1 MNYSTDEIISMVTHA
16 RQQQSFDLEA
26 REVIDLA
33 RREKHV
39 NIKTY
44 KHISREEDREESDR
58 SSPSDPIGPASQEVS
73 PEGLRGLQ
81 ESVITP
87 CDNVSSRAYSGI
99 EAYHV
104 KTDRGIK
111 LNLTL
116 QTPADAELGVAV
128 KLTGELKRQK
138 RWREIRPYAGDA
150 EYFQSFVQEIKD
162 QLQTERPDGYEW
174 CLGRVHMRGKRNAWF
189 ANVVVLASIQH
200 NKITQAKICIED
212 DIYEL
217 DLDLDLNENQMQYY
231 SAGGRYGAIR
241 SAKTVPTLAT
251 ATRVLYK

>member
-1 MNYSTDEIISMVTHA
+1 MNYSTEEILSMVANA
-16 RQQQSFDLEA
+16 RHKQSFDLEA

-44 KHISREEDREESDR
+44 KHISREHDREESDGT
-58 SSPSDPIGPASQEVS
+58 SPSDSIGPASQKS
-73 PEGLRGLQ
+73 PEGL
-81 ESVITP
+81 EEIVITP
-87 CDNVSSRAYSGI
+87 SDNVSSRAYAGI

-104 KTDRGIK
+104 ISSKGIK

-116 QTPADAELGVAV
+116 QTPADADLGAVV

-162 QLQTERPDGYEW
+162 QLQTDRPVGHEW
-174 CLGRVHMRGKRNAWF
+174 CMGRVHTRGKRNAWF
-189 ANVVVLASIQH
+189 ANVVVLARIQD
-200 NKITQAKICIED
+200 NNITQAKICIED
-212 DIYEL
+212 DIYEI
-217 DLDLDLNENQMQYY
+217 DLDLDLNENQKKYY
-231 SAGGRYGAIR
+231 SAGGRYGVIR
-241 SAKTVPTLAT
+241 SAKSVPTLAT
-251 ATRVLYK
+251 AARVLYK

>member
-1 MNYSTDEIISMVTHA
+1 MNYTTDEIMSMVANA
-16 RQQQSFDLEA
+16 RHKQSFDLEA

-44 KHISREEDREESDR
+44 KHISREDHEESDGT
-58 SSPSDPIGPASQEVS
+58 SPSDLNGPASQEVG

-87 CDNVSSRAYSGI
+87 CEYVSSRAYTGI

-104 KTDRGIK
+104 ISARGIK

-116 QTPADAELGVAV
+116 QTPADAEVGAVV

-138 RWREIRPYAGDA
+138 RWREIKPYSGDA

-174 CLGRVHMRGKRNAWF
+174 CLGRVHVRGKRNAWF
-189 ANVVVLASIQH
+189 ANVVVLARMQD

-212 DIYEL
+212 DIYEI
-217 DLDLDLNENQMQYY
+217 DLDLDLNENQNKYY
-231 SAGGRYGAIR
+231 SAGGRYGVIH
-241 SAKTVPTLAT
+241 SAKNVPTLAT
-251 ATRVLYK
+251 AARVLYK